1 MRNQAMLV
9 MRQSAG
15 QSPQRWTLNRDVVR
29 IGRGADNDIVLN
41 DREVSRNHAEVRLEG
56 DDYILTDLGS
66 TNGTFVND
74 QRIIRPIRLR
84 DGDRLS
90 MAGQVELVF
99 VDSEATT
106 PVAGAAAPR
115 TALRID
121 PITRSVIIRGRE
133 LDPPLS
139 PGQFAFLELLM
150 SQPGRVYSR
159 QDVIET
165 VWPGA
170 AAEGVTDQA
179 IDALVR
185 RLRERLGELDDHQYI
200 VTVRGHGFRLDQP

>member
-15 QSPQRWTLNRDVVR
+15 QSPQRWILNKDVVR

-41 DREVSRNHAEVRLEG
+41 DREISRNHAEVRLDG

-74 QRIIRPIRLR
+74 QRIMRPIRLR

-90 MAGQVELVF
+90 MAGHVELVF

-106 PVAGAAAPR
+106 PVGTQPARAV
-115 TALRID
+115 LRID

-165 VWPGA
+165 VWPDA